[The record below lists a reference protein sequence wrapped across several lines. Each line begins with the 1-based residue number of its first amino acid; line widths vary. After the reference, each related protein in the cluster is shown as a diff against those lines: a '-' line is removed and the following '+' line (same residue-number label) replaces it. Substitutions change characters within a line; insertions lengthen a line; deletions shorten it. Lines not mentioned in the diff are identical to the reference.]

1 MCTQTF
7 RNETPVGQARIHPS
21 FTDNVDRPTSFQGG
35 NDFGAVGFIPFDQDM
50 CRLAKSHS
58 CSCEG
63 TSACYFI
70 RHESLGNTLGDIMK
84 SVLVNG
90 EELIFLQCPHLA
102 EPRHAYYKP
111 TEATDALTGIELHFV
126 NE

>member
-1 MCTQTF
+1 
-7 RNETPVGQARIHPS
+7 
-21 FTDNVDRPTSFQGG
+21 
-35 NDFGAVGFIPFDQDM
+35 
-50 CRLAKSHS
+50 
-58 CSCEG
+58 
-63 TSACYFI
+63 
-70 RHESLGNTLGDIMK
+70 MK

-90 EELIFLQCPHLA
+90 EELIFLQCPHPLA